1 MLAFHQIAMQECT
14 PLKSLPLNKEGRD
27 KVSEKRDRVSEALET
42 IVKSLEDA
50 RRERQIYQF
59 FSLKVPITGTKTRTV
74 KGEIWAS
81 LVYVVRSFR
90 PVEAI

>member
-59 FSLKVPITGTKTRTV
+59 FSLKVPITGTKTQNCKV
-74 KGEIWAS
+74 
-81 LVYVVRSFR
+81 
-90 PVEAI
+90 